1 MLPARGAGYSI
12 GTSTRQARA
21 NMPAV
26 SLDLEM
32 RGEGPDLVL
41 LHSLLADRASF
52 ASLAERLAGERR
64 LILVNMPGFGASP
77 PAEPLAGYADRI
89 IALFDELS
97 LPPADVIGNGLGGFV
112 ALAMAARHGERLR
125 RIVAIGSAASF
136 TEPGRATFRALADKA
151 ERDGMAALAD
161 AAVRRMFTD
170 SFIAGHPEIAAERA
184 AAFRAMEPGV
194 FAKAARALA
203 ALDLSADLPR
213 IRNPVLV
220 VAGERDGAT
229 PPGLGRDLAAR
240 LPEARFVELP
250 GLGHAPHVEAPDAV
264 VAAVSPFLGLRPS

>member
-1 MLPARGAGYSI
+1 
-12 GTSTRQARA
+12 
-21 NMPAV
+21 MPAV
-26 SLDLEM
+26 SLDVEM

-52 ASLAERLAGERR
+52 APLAERLAGARR
-64 LILVNMPGFGASP
+64 LVLVNMPGFGASP

-89 IALFDELS
+89 VALFDELS

-112 ALAMAARHGERLR
+112 ALIVAARHGERLR
-125 RIVAIGSAASF
+125 RIVAIGSAAAF

-151 ERDGMAALAD
+151 EREGMAALAD

-184 AAFRAMEPGV
+184 AAFRGMEAGV

-229 PPGLGRDLAAR
+229 PPALGRDLAAR
-240 LPEARFVELP
+240 LPDGRFVEFP

-264 VAAVSPFLGLRPS
+264 VAAMAPFLELRQWAVGSGQ